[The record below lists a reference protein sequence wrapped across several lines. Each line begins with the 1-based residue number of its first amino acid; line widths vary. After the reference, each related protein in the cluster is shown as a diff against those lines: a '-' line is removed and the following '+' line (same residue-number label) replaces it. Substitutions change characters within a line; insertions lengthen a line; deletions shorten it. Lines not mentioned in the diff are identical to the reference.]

1 MKHGIA
7 CAVSIMAVSCLT
19 AASASAAEGQT
30 VVRTFG
36 IGRMPCSVFLAKP
49 ENTFQGS
56 VWALGYWTGLNIAGV
71 KGSHTVG
78 DHAQAE
84 EIVADVKKACAAEP
98 STVLYGVIDNVYE
111 RFQKDGK

>member
-1 MKHGIA
+1 MNYGIA
-7 CAVSIMAVSCLT
+7 CVAAAIAASCLP
-19 AASASAAEGQT
+19 AGLASAAEGQT

-36 IGRMPCSVFLAKP
+36 IGRMPCSVFLSKP

-56 VWALGYWTGLNIAGV
+56 VWALGYWTGLNIAGS

-98 STVLYGVIDNVYE
+98 STTLYGVIDHVYE